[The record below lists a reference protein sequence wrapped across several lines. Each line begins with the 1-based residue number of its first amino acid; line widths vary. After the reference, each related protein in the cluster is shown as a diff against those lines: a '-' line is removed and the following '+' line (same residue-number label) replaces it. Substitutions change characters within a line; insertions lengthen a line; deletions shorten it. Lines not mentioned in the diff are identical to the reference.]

1 MSLKRTSRR
10 DTARDIILGTA
21 PSGRGP
27 RAPKGGIANHD
38 KQRSHSSDG
47 ILRRSQSSDR
57 HRPRSEYP
65 RRQPSQ
71 PRPDTRAVDALSKEI
86 DRLKRQNR
94 ELLEHEKSA
103 RKRLEENQDRLHQK
117 IRGGAS
123 ARDVDDLKKYIGVYE
138 KELARLSKDLQ
149 NRPQVD
155 PNKIANATSQI
166 DGRVKELQGQL
177 SGLRQ
182 LMDKQQGDRERES
195 RVYAENLSRMQEN
208 LRAQEK
214 SKNDGVNSLAR
225 KFDADK
231 EKLQDDNRRLAERL
245 NATTNEVSKAVQDVN
260 LKMKA
265 EMDARNSQVEHALRA
280 QSDNQAAFERDIMK
294 QMSDQIQA
302 QQKTIEALAQTI
314 QSDRTKYKDRFTKVN
329 EALAALEHHLE
340 LGNKKI
346 DKIVNAE
353 IQSRKLHEKGLLQKV
368 SGVEEKL
375 NNYISGINKSIDDV
389 KAGKENVKMPNLDV
403 DALRREMES
412 IAADKNKLSMEGLLM
427 LEEKISGMQTGLA
440 WQFPESAPEPFI
452 LGQNISIWY
461 ENITRFTRDKREV
474 ADRIA
479 GMNETSEGT
488 GKKVEEKTDSLKT
501 QLNKL
506 DMLHD
511 DMEKAQERI
520 RDKVERQIP
529 QDLNELSA
537 KADNIKHQ
545 MNTRIDKEEEERYLA
560 IRELQ
565 EAFSKLQTQAAIGG
579 RDSSATVREASSH
592 NESMRRDVDECKVA
606 IKKLAESIATVKN
619 VLDKKINT
627 EIRQREHDV
636 ATINQ
641 RINTINTT
649 RDTNRDTTRTAVSDY

>member
-1 MSLKRTSRR
+1 MGEGGRAMASALDTMEETINEEKKKKKKTRRREGGEEGRGDEWRVETRAKEAEVVDVGEKKLPMSLKRASRR

-86 DRLKRQNR
+86 DRLQRQNR

-138 KELARLSKDLQ
+138 KEMGNYGGELKKLRSHLDKQNAELGRLSKDLQ

-182 LMDKQQGDRERES
+182 LMDKQQGDREREA

-245 NATTNEVSKAVQDVN
+245 NATTSEVSKAVQDVN

-353 IQSRKLHEKGLLQKV
+353 IQSRVVAPKLKTERNLSEACIL
-368 SGVEEKL
+368 SPTL
-375 NNYISGINKSIDDV
+375 NSLIS
-389 KAGKENVKMPNLDV
+389 AG
-403 DALRREMES
+403 
-412 IAADKNKLSMEGLLM
+412 
-427 LEEKISGMQTGLA
+427 GMQAEMIVRSHDIVNEEIQSSIG
-440 WQFPESAPEPFI
+440 PE
-452 LGQNISIWY
+452 
-461 ENITRFTRDKREV
+461 V
-474 ADRIA
+474 
-479 GMNETSEGT
+479 
-488 GKKVEEKTDSLKT
+488 
-501 QLNKL
+501 
-506 DMLHD
+506 H
-511 DMEKAQERI
+511 
-520 RDKVERQIP
+520 
-529 QDLNELSA
+529 
-537 KADNIKHQ
+537 
-545 MNTRIDKEEEERYLA
+545 
-560 IRELQ
+560 
-565 EAFSKLQTQAAIGG
+565 
-579 RDSSATVREASSH
+579 
-592 NESMRRDVDECKVA
+592 
-606 IKKLAESIATVKN
+606 
-619 VLDKKINT
+619 
-627 EIRQREHDV
+627 
-636 ATINQ
+636 
-641 RINTINTT
+641 
-649 RDTNRDTTRTAVSDY
+649 

>member
-1 MSLKRTSRR
+1 Q
-10 DTARDIILGTA
+10 
-21 PSGRGP
+21 
-27 RAPKGGIANHD
+27 D
-38 KQRSHSSDG
+38 K
-47 ILRRSQSSDR
+47 
-57 HRPRSEYP
+57 
-65 RRQPSQ
+65 
-71 PRPDTRAVDALSKEI
+71 
-86 DRLKRQNR
+86 
-94 ELLEHEKSA
+94 
-103 RKRLEENQDRLHQK
+103 LHQK
-117 IRGGAS
+117 ISGGAS
-123 ARDVDDLKKYIGVYE
+123 AKDVDELKKYVGMYE
-138 KELARLSKDLQ
+138 KEMGNYSGELKKLRSHLDKQNAELGRLSKDLQ

-155 PNKIANATSQI
+155 PNKIASATSQI
-166 DGRVKELQGQL
+166 DSRVKELQGQL

-182 LMDKQQGDRERES
+182 TMDKQQGDREKEA
-195 RVYAENLSRMQEN
+195 RVYAENLSRMQQH
-208 LRAQEK
+208 LRDQEK
-214 SKNDGVNSLAR
+214 TKNEGVNSLAR

-231 EKLQDDNRRLAERL
+231 EKLQDDNRRLAEKL
-245 NATTNEVSKAVQDVN
+245 NATTNEVSRAVQDVN
-260 LKMKA
+260 QKMKD
-265 EMDARNSQVEHALRA
+265 EMNARNSQVELALRA
-280 QSDNQAAFERDIMK
+280 QAENQTRFEQDVMK
-294 QMSDQIQA
+294 QMSEQIIA
-302 QQKTIEALAQTI
+302 QQKQIEALAQTI
-314 QSDRTKYKDRFTKVN
+314 QSDRTKYKDRFGKVN

-368 SGVEEKL
+368 SGVEDKL
-375 NNYISGINKSIDDV
+375 NGYISGINKSIDDV

-427 LEEKISGMQTGLA
+427 LEEKISGMQTG
-440 WQFPESAPEPFI
+440 
-452 LGQNISIWY
+452 
-461 ENITRFTRDKREV
+461 FTRDKREV
-474 ADRIA
+474 ADRIS
-479 GMNETSEGT
+479 GLNESSEGV
-488 GKKVEEKTDSLKT
+488 GKKHEEKTDTLRT
-501 QLNKL
+501 QMNQL

-565 EAFSKLQTQAAIGG
+565 EAFSKLQPPPGG
-579 RDSSATVREASSH
+579 RDNSAHTREASSH

-636 ATINQ
+636 GTINQ
-641 RINTINTT
+641 RLNNMNTN
-649 RDTNRDTTRTAVSDY
+649 RAPDTNRTAGTEY